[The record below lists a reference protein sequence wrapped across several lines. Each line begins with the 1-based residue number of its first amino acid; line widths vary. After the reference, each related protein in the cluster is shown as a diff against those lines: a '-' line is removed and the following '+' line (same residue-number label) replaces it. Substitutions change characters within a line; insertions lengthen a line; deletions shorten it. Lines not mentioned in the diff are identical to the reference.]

1 MLIVKG
7 LSDMVKEIFEM
18 CKDEK
23 DEKYNNIISS
33 LQGKN
38 IVLYGAGGIG
48 FITSNIL
55 KDNACYIC
63 NFIDDDKA
71 KQGTYINGIKV
82 VALEDVNLDTDAI
95 ILICLPNPMEVY
107 NKLMGLG
114 YKAAKYYPLMMSE
127 KGFYDVSLLMENQ
140 NKIESVFNLL
150 SDDLSKLVFSN
161 ILKHR
166 ITMDFT
172 YLNGIVSQKQY
183 FPSDIFTL
191 NAAECFVDGGAYNGE
206 TIAAFIAETN
216 NKFSYIY
223 AFEPDLQNY
232 YKIEESNKSLDC
244 NLVKLFNAGLYSK
257 NGVIGFNSH
266 GNSASFICETGKDTI
281 SLVKLDDVV
290 DKYNP
295 TYIKLDI
302 EGAEEEA
309 LYGMK
314 DTIAKYHPKLAI
326 SIYHKAADLWEL
338 PLVILKL
345 SASYKIYIRHYSNGL
360 HETVCYA
367 I

>member
-1 MLIVKG
+1 MLKQIF
-7 LSDMVKEIFEM
+7 DMCM
-18 CKDEK
+18 QEK
-23 DEKYNNIISS
+23 NEKYNNIISS
-33 LQGKN
+33 LQSRN
-38 IVLYGAGGIG
+38 VVLYGAGGIG
-48 FITSNIL
+48 YITSDIL
-55 KDNACYIC
+55 KDQGCNIC
-63 NFIDDDKA
+63 CFIDDDKS
-71 KQGTYINGIKV
+71 KQNTYVNGIKV
-82 VALEDVNLDTDAI
+82 IALKDLSLDTDAI

-107 NKLMGLG
+107 HKLIDLG
-114 YKAAKYYPLMMSE
+114 YKAVKYYPVMMSE
-127 KGFYDVSLLMENQ
+127 KGFYDPSLLIENQ
-140 NKIESVFNLL
+140 NKVESVFNML

-172 YLNGIVSQKQY
+172 YLNSIVSQKQY

-191 NAAECFVDGGAYNGE
+191 NDAECFVDGGAYNGE
-206 TIAAFIAETN
+206 TIDAFIDETN

-232 YKIEESNKSLDC
+232 NNIKESIKNLDFKF
-244 NLVKLFNAGLYSK
+244 LKLFNAGLYSK
-257 NGVIGFNSH
+257 IGRIGFNSH

-281 SLVKLDDVV
+281 SLVKLDEVV
-290 DKYNP
+290 GEYKP

-314 DTIAKYHPKLAI
+314 DTITNYHPKLAI

-345 SASYKIYIRHYSNGL
+345 STSYKIYIRHYSNGL

>member
-1 MLIVKG
+1 
-7 LSDMVKEIFEM
+7 MVKEIFEM

-33 LQGKN
+33 LQGRN
-38 IVLYGAGGIG
+38 IVLYGSGGIG

-55 KDNACYIC
+55 KEKACNIC
-63 NFIDDDKA
+63 NFIDDNKA
-71 KQGTYINGIKV
+71 KQGTYVNGILV
-82 VALEDVNLDTDAI
+82 VALEDVSLDTNAI

-107 NKLMGLG
+107 NKLIGLG
-114 YKAAKYYPLMMSE
+114 YKEVKYYPVMMSE
-127 KGFYDVSLLMENQ
+127 KGFYDVSQLIENQ
-140 NKIESVFNLL
+140 NKIESVFNML

-161 ILKHR
+161 ILRHR

-172 YLNGIVSQKQY
+172 YLNSIVSEKQY

-191 NAAECFVDGGAYNGE
+191 NDAECFVDGGAYNGE
-206 TIAAFIAETN
+206 TIDAFINETN

-232 YKIEESNKSLDC
+232 NNIKESIKNLDYDLLK
-244 NLVKLFNAGLYSK
+244 LVNAGLYSK
-257 NGVIGFNSH
+257 TGRIGFNSH

-281 SLVKLDDVV
+281 SLVKLDEVV
-290 DKYNP
+290 DEYKP

-314 DTIAKYHPKLAI
+314 DTITNYHPKLAI
-326 SIYHKAADLWEL
+326 SIYHKASDLWEL

>member
-1 MLIVKG
+1 MVQNIF
-7 LSDMVKEIFEM
+7 DMCM
-18 CKDEK
+18 DEE
-23 DEKYNNIISS
+23 DGKYNNIISS
-33 LQGKN
+33 LQGSN
-38 IVLYGAGGIG
+38 VVLYGAGGIG
-48 FITSNIL
+48 YITSNIL
-55 KDNACYIC
+55 RDKACNIC

-71 KQGTYINGIKV
+71 KQGTYVNEIKV
-82 VALEDVNLDTDAI
+82 VALEDVSIDIDAI
-95 ILICLPNPMEVY
+95 ILICLPNPMEAY
-107 NKLMGLG
+107 NKLIGLG
-114 YKAAKYYPLMMSE
+114 YKAVKYYPVMMSE
-127 KGFYDVSLLMENQ
+127 KGFYDVALLIENQ
-140 NKIESVFNLL
+140 NKIESVFNML
-150 SDDLSKLVFSN
+150 SDDLSKIVLSN

-172 YLNGIVSQKQY
+172 YLNSIISQKQY

-191 NAAECFVDGGAYNGE
+191 NDAECFVDGGAYDGE
-206 TIAAFIAETN
+206 TIDAFIDETN
-216 NKFSYIY
+216 NKFSFIY

-232 YKIEESNKSLDC
+232 INIKESNKNLDC

-257 NGVIGFNSH
+257 TGVIGFNSH

-281 SLVKLDDVV
+281 SLVKLDEVV
-290 DKYNP
+290 GEYKP
-295 TYIKLDI
+295 TYVKLDI

-314 DTIAKYHPKLAI
+314 DTITKCHPKLAI

-338 PLVILKL
+338 PLIILKI

>member
-1 MLIVKG
+1 
-7 LSDMVKEIFEM
+7 MVKDIFDM
-18 CKDEK
+18 CKVEV
-23 DEKYNNIISS
+23 DEKYNDIISS
-33 LQGKN
+33 LQGRKV
-38 IVLYGAGGIG
+38 ILYGAGGIG

-55 KDNACYIC
+55 KNKAYNIC

-71 KQGTYINGIKV
+71 KQGTYVNGIKV
-82 VALEDVNLDTDAI
+82 VDLEDIRLEEDAI

-107 NKLMGLG
+107 NRLSSLG
-114 YKAAKYYPLMMSE
+114 YKAVKYYPVMMSE
-127 KGFYDVSLLMENQ
+127 KGFYDVSLLIENQ
-140 NKIESVFNLL
+140 NKIERVFNLL
-150 SDDLSKLVFSN
+150 ADDLSKLVLSN

-172 YLNGIVSQKQY
+172 YLSSIISQKQY
-183 FPSDIFTL
+183 FPNDIFEL
-191 NAAECFVDGGAYNGE
+191 NDTECFVDGGAYDGE
-206 TIAAFIAETN
+206 TIAAFIDETN
-216 NKFSYIY
+216 NKFKYIY

-232 YKIEESNKSLDC
+232 NSIKESIKNLDC
-244 NLVKLFNAGLYSK
+244 NTLKLFNAGLYSK
-257 NGVIGFNSH
+257 TGRIGFNSH
-266 GNSASFICETGKDTI
+266 GNSASFISETGKDTI
-281 SLVKLDDVV
+281 SLVKLDEVV
-290 DKYNP
+290 EQYKP

-314 DTIAKYHPKLAI
+314 DTITRYHPKLAI
-326 SIYHKAADLWEL
+326 SIYHKATDLWEL